1 MRDAE
6 VGRLAQMERL
16 RWRTPVCP
24 WGNCFIIR
32 CQDRGSSCDPFVRV
46 FPCLWL
52 QQSLCTA
59 SALGS
64 RPPPPLEQPDQV
76 LQDDGASQE
85 HQVAGNW
92 DRAKHG
98 HLPVER
104 SCRGGNDLK
113 KTLHMWKR
121 SPQAHGQSPIGQDSR
136 QSAGS
141 NSFPVKR
148 ICERDAKELAEGARR
163 NDAGAAVVVDSFPEK
178 PTVKQRQKRGCKSE
192 TKNRKHP
199 ETKPGCLFES
209 LQKKV

>member
-32 CQDRGSSCDPFVRV
+32 CQARGSLCDPFVRV
-46 FPCLWL
+46 FLASGFSSHSVQPRLLVLVLLLLLNSLTRSSKTTEPVKSIRWPVIWTEQSMVICLW
-52 QQSLCTA
+52 T
-59 SALGS
+59 
-64 RPPPPLEQPDQV
+64 EV
-76 LQDDGASQE
+76 VVGAM
-85 HQVAGNW
+85 V
-92 DRAKHG
+92 
-98 HLPVER
+98 
-104 SCRGGNDLK
+104 LK

-178 PTVKQRQKRGCKSE
+178 PAMKQNKNEDGKTRQKIANTQKQ
-192 TKNRKHP
+192 NP
-199 ETKPGCLFES
+199 VFS

>member
-1 MRDAE
+1 MEALTIYCDKSDICDTHLERVETLLRDAE

-24 WGNCFIIR
+24 WGNCFIIP
-32 CQDRGSSCDPFVRV
+32 CQDRGSLCDPFVRV

-92 DRAKHG
+92 DRAKRG
-98 HLPVER
+98 HLPVDR
-104 SCRGGNDLK
+104 SCRGGNDFK
-113 KTLHMWKR
+113 KPCTC
-121 SPQAHGQSPIGQDSR
+121 
-136 QSAGS
+136 GS
-141 NSFPVKR
+141 
-148 ICERDAKELAEGARR
+148 EAR
-163 NDAGAAVVVDSFPEK
+163 K
-178 PTVKQRQKRGCKSE
+178 PTDNHQSDKIPAKV
-192 TKNRKHP
+192 
-199 ETKPGCLFES
+199 PGRTVS
-209 LQKKV
+209 L